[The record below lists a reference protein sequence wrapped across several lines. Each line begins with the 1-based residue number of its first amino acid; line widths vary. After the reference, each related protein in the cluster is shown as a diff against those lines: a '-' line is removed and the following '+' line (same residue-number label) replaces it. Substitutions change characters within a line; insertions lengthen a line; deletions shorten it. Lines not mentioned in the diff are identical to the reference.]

1 MSKDT
6 YEILKNQIDC
16 IQNEG
21 RDLTEWEENFI
32 KSVVGQ
38 FKMKGWLSPKQCQI
52 VERIYSEKC
61 PTGSAFGEPADG
73 AIQRFKARETHGGSQ
88 LPSQR
93 NPSRLDRIRNEG
105 R

>member
-6 YEILKNQIDC
+6 YDILKQQIDA
-16 IQNEG
+16 IQNEA
-21 RDLTEWEENFI
+21 RDLTEWEDNFI
-32 KSVVGQ
+32 KSVIGQ

-61 PTGSAFGEPADG
+61 PTGSAFGDDSS
-73 AIQRFKARETHGGSQ
+73 SQ

-93 NPSRLDRIRNEG
+93 GDSRINRIRNEG